1 MSKDVDHLIIWNT
14 LKNDLPEFKKSIES
28 NNPRK
33 KFALIKTLAIIFC
46 AGFLF
51 FISASHASAAIKYV
65 ALDGNDSADGSLAT
79 PWASIEYAIE
89 DGGINGGDTLQLMCN
104 TNGSGSPCVY
114 DATNFWKSGSDKVI
128 TKSVTGGT
136 LTLQQYVGMNVTL
149 NWPSDSA
156 ANTMLL
162 TGTWVFDHLNF
173 TNTNAVAQY
182 LVKMYHGGS
191 DITFQDGLID
201 QGRANHSMFY
211 LNPSTTGYFTLN
223 RMKVTNTTS
232 QALIEIFPVGGAST
246 IVTRFLSSVFYNTG
260 WLYTV
265 TYPGYAND
273 LYMYNNTFVN
283 GTYRYK
289 FWNLDNNGVRDFRN
303 NIFRGDQTFYE
314 PIFSNNAT
322 SIDPAKWTVKH
333 NIFYITGLADPSPG
347 GKAGEYLA
355 ILNNGQFP
363 LDETNYFIDPQFSN
377 EVIGKATGGSSTTLV
392 DSTVDFTTLGLVDGM
407 TVINTNT
414 GVSSAIATG
423 GITAHTITLA
433 TTCAFSA
440 NNFYHIL
447 KSNSYIPTN
456 TYIDGRGDVSVLP
469 VGGDSNGH
477 AWTGADIGA
486 VYNPGSL
493 LVMPSITANTIA
505 CLGDSTSQGLCNQ
518 ISSDNALSPIAAVG
532 TGIMGAAI
540 GGTLGEGLKWFV
552 DRAATTW
559 HPQYVVLLS
568 WNNNFNSGS
577 VTPTNLTYQQAADD
591 TMIAVKKA
599 KYWGMIPIVLN
610 MGGSVAA
617 TTASQ
622 VAQSNTLGPLL
633 ETGCIANDVSYGN
646 PLERMRFNPNFAN
659 VYSSSGT
666 EGYYQAGGLASN
678 VHPASA
684 GYKLMYSVVKDLL
697 AGHQNTI
704 YITQTGTSIVGS
716 QYGAGTTLYP
726 LSVVGLNAQTV
737 GGGYVDLPMGVA
749 GQTISASGAF
759 STTLVTPSAGASGRL
774 LSLIGGTWQAGVQLA
789 QSYWKML
796 SGVIT
801 GKDSSNN
808 SLTISGAN
816 VEADNLSISGSTSS
830 GINVTEN
837 TTLKNIA
844 VKESSG
850 TSMTIASGKT
860 VTGNNNCFYSS
871 AASGLG
877 TYTDGGYTQWSCN
890 PLFTSS
896 SDLFPLSNS
905 PLINTGAVISG
916 ITSDYAGTA
925 IPQGSAPEI
934 GAYEF
939 QDTTPP
945 SAFSLSSP
953 TNNTWTANTS
963 PTLSWSATTDSGTGL
978 AKYQLYI
985 NDTLNKDNIS
995 SATTSTTP
1003 TSSLT
1008 EGTYTWYIKAIDNNS
1023 NSTQSIETFTIKI
1036 DTTAP
1041 TNIGLTSITPTS
1053 ATELTILAQTATDAG
1068 VGLHATPYFFHETSG
1083 NSGASDS
1090 SYQASTTYS
1099 DTGLSPNTE
1108 YTYQVKAKDANT
1120 NESAYSATLSKYTL
1134 AATPTTLTAT
1144 TITTHSITLTT
1155 DTFPNATTGLS
1166 GYYFLNTNTG
1176 ATSGWITTNS
1186 WTDQNV
1192 LCSSSY
1198 PYSIKYRNADGTE
1211 TSTLSLNATST
1222 TCVNGG
1228 GSYVY
1233 PPILAPT
1240 VPETPAVVPAP
1251 VVVTPAP
1258 IPQEVA
1264 VSSPPEAGGVP
1275 ASSGG
1280 GGLNLGTTTLKF
1292 GSKGEPVKTLQ
1303 QFLNQDLKTKLI
1315 VDGKL
1320 GRKTITVIKQ
1330 WQKMHGLVADG
1341 VVGKKTRGKMM
1352 E

>member
-1 MSKDVDHLIIWNT
+1 V
-14 LKNDLPEFKKSIES
+14 
-28 NNPRK
+28 
-33 KFALIKTLAIIFC
+33 
-46 AGFLF
+46 
-51 FISASHASAAIKYV
+51 AIKYV

-104 TNGSGSPCVY
+104 TNGSESPCVY

-136 LTLQQYVGMNVTL
+136 LTLQQYMGMNVTL

-173 TNTNAVAQY
+173 TNTHAVAQY

-201 QGRANHSMFY
+201 QGKANHSMFY

-232 QALIEIFPVGGAST
+232 KALIEIFPVGGAST

-260 WLYTV
+260 WLYYV

-283 GTYRYK
+283 GTERYK

-333 NIFYITGLADPSPG
+333 NLFYITGLVDPSPS

-377 EVIGKATGGSSTTLV
+377 EVIGKATGGSNITLV
-392 DSTVDFTTLGLVDGM
+392 DSTVDFTALGLADGM

-414 GVSSAIATG
+414 GVSSTIATG

-477 AWTGADIGA
+477 AWTGADVGA

-518 ISSDNALSPIAAVG
+518 ISLDNALSPIVAVG

-568 WNNNFNSGS
+568 WNNNFNSSS

-591 TMIAVKKA
+591 MMIAVKKA

-610 MGGSVAA
+610 MGGSTAA

-633 ETGCIANDVSYGN
+633 ETGCIVNNVSYGN

-659 VYSSSGT
+659 IYSSSGT
-666 EGYYQAGGLASN
+666 EGYYQTGGLASN
-678 VHPASA
+678 IHPAAA

-774 LSLIGGTWQAGVQLA
+774 LSLIGGTWQAGAQLTQA
-789 QSYWKML
+789 YWKMI
-796 SGVIT
+796 SGAIT
-801 GKDSSNN
+801 GKDASNN
-808 SLTISGAN
+808 TLTISGAN

-830 GINVTEN
+830 GISVTEN
-837 TTLKNIA
+837 TTFKNIA

-850 TSMTIASGKT
+850 TSITIASGKT
-860 VTGNNNCFYSS
+860 ITGSNNCFYSS
-871 AASGLG
+871 AKSGDG
-877 TYTDGGYTQWSCN
+877 IYTDSGNPWSCN

-896 SDLFPLSNS
+896 SDLHPLSGS
-905 PLINTGAVISG
+905 PVIDAGASVSG
-916 ITSDYAGTA
+916 ITTDFDANTLSYGT
-925 IPQGSAPEI
+925 PDI
-934 GAYEF
+934 GAYEY
-939 QDTTPP
+939 QPPYTVGTTPV
-945 SAFSLSSP
+945 P
-953 TNNTWTANTS
+953 TSGSIRIYSNNKYRA
-963 PTLSWSATTDSGTGL
+963 LIAT
-978 AKYQLYI
+978 
-985 NDTLNKDNIS
+985 
-995 SATTSTTP
+995 TTSTTIP
-1003 TSSLT
+1003 AANFSVTPVGGFLSASTSQ
-1008 EGTYTWYIKAIDNNS
+1008 YMDI
-1023 NSTQSIETFTIKI
+1023 TINQW
-1036 DTTAP
+1036 DTTGAK
-1041 TNIGLTSITPTS
+1041 NK
-1053 ATELTILAQTATDAG
+1053 QWTATSTSDAYST
-1068 VGLHATPYFFHETSG
+1068 HATSTVYTIGDLLANTPYTFKLDGVPSTAITSYGSTTCTSG
-1083 NSGASDS
+1083 VCTSDS
-1090 SYQASTTYS
+1090 SGVVQFTYTGGYSTHTFALTLSAPTASTQAAVLSSTSRTGATLNGTIATGGVITVRGFAYGTDPTLATVISTTTDTVGQPFSTGTFTTNLSNLSYNTTYYFRPYATNAAGDGLGTISSFTTLQRPGRKPSPQTVTTPTIVEDLVSTPATSTSPVASTTTS
-1099 DTGLSPNTE
+1099 LLADSELRSASTTPPTSPIADEGLRGVSIPPITTASATFTRILKLKSTGDD
-1108 YTYQVKAKDANT
+1108 VKA
-1120 NESAYSATLSKYTL
+1120 
-1134 AATPTTLTAT
+1134 
-1144 TITTHSITLTT
+1144 
-1155 DTFPNATTGLS
+1155 
-1166 GYYFLNTNTG
+1166 
-1176 ATSGWITTNS
+1176 
-1186 WTDQNV
+1186 
-1192 LCSSSY
+1192 
-1198 PYSIKYRNADGTE
+1198 
-1211 TSTLSLNATST
+1211 
-1222 TCVNGG
+1222 
-1228 GSYVY
+1228 
-1233 PPILAPT
+1233 
-1240 VPETPAVVPAP
+1240 
-1251 VVVTPAP
+1251 
-1258 IPQEVA
+1258 
-1264 VSSPPEAGGVP
+1264 
-1275 ASSGG
+1275 
-1280 GGLNLGTTTLKF
+1280 
-1292 GSKGEPVKTLQ
+1292 LQ
-1303 QFLNQDLKTKLI
+1303 QFLNTHGFPIATKGAGSRGKETTYFGTATKTALMKYQKSIGLPQ
-1315 VDGKL
+1315 VGQL
-1320 GRKTITVIKQ
+1320 GP
-1330 WQKMHGLVADG
+1330 L
-1341 VVGKKTRGKMM
+1341 TRGEINKVRP
-1352 E
+1352 